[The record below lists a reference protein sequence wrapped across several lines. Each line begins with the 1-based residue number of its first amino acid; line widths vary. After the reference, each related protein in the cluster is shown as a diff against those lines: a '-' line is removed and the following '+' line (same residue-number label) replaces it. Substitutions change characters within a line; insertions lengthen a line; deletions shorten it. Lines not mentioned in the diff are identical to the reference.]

1 MGTISWL
8 GGNYMRK
15 DILKQLLENDIEKC
29 EEYLAARLGPD
40 QMILDGF
47 VVDGNTFEDIREL
60 TEDERKCFYT
70 IRINEMRLRMIE
82 EE

>member
-1 MGTISWL
+1 
-8 GGNYMRK
+8 MRK

-47 VVDGNTFEDIREL
+47 VVDENTFEDIREL

-70 IRINEMRLRMIE
+70 IRINEMRLRMLE

>member
-1 MGTISWL
+1 
-8 GGNYMRK
+8 MRK
-15 DILKQLLENDIEKC
+15 DILKQLLENEIEKC

-40 QMILDGF
+40 QLILDGF
-47 VVDGNTFEDIREL
+47 IIDENTFDCVREL

-70 IRINEMRLRMIE
+70 IRINKMRIRMIE

>member
-1 MGTISWL
+1 M
-8 GGNYMRK
+8 NPEV
-15 DILKQLLENDIEKC
+15 LKQLLQNEIKVC

-47 VVDGNTFEDIREL
+47 VVDENTFEDIREI

>member
-1 MGTISWL
+1 
-8 GGNYMRK
+8 MRK
-15 DILKQLLENDIEKC
+15 DVLKQLLENEIEKC

-40 QMILDGF
+40 QLILDGF
-47 VVDGNTFEDIREL
+47 IIDENTFDYVREL

-70 IRINEMRLRMIE
+70 IRINKMRIRMIE

>member
-1 MGTISWL
+1 
-8 GGNYMRK
+8 MRK

-47 VVDGNTFEDIREL
+47 VVDENTFEDIREL
-60 TEDERKCFYT
+60 KEDER
-70 IRINEMRLRMIE
+70 
-82 EE
+82 

>member
-1 MGTISWL
+1 M
-8 GGNYMRK
+8 NPEV
-15 DILKQLLENDIEKC
+15 LKQLLQSEIKVC
-29 EEYLAARLGPD
+29 EEYLVARLGPD

-47 VVDGNTFEDIREL
+47 VVDENTFEDIREL

-70 IRINEMRLRMIE
+70 IRINEMRLRMLE